1 MKPVA
6 GLLAAIVAGAAVAGC
21 EPAPERAPAV
31 YDVLLTGGLVYD
43 GSLEVPT
50 ARDVAVKGDR
60 VAFLGDAADDGISAD
75 LTIDVTGLIV
85 SPGFVDPHTHTLEDV
100 TFHRNR
106 NQLEN
111 YLTQGVTTVVAGN
124 DGSGPSNIGRAL
136 AAIEERG
143 VGPNFALFTG
153 HGTIRVDV
161 LGREDRPP
169 SADELELMQTRVREA
184 LDEGALGLS
193 TGLYYAPASY
203 AETDEIIAL
212 AEVAAEF
219 DALYES
225 HIRDESSY
233 SVGLLAAV
241 DEALEI
247 GRQSGAAVHL
257 AHIKALGTDVWGQS
271 AAVIDR
277 VEAAQAEGLR
287 VTADQYPWSASG
299 TRISNALI
307 PNWVKAGSQEE
318 MFARLRDPDN
328 QARLRSEISENLRK
342 RGGAEAILLVARAEG
357 LESRTLAAE
366 AEVLGMDVVDAAI
379 AIVLGG
385 DSRIASFNMQETDIA
400 AFMRQPWVV
409 TSSDGTNGHPRKFAS
424 FPRKYRTYVVENEV
438 ITLTEFIHRSSAL
451 TADILGLC
459 DRGRLAVGAFADIVV
474 FDPEAFRDRADF
486 GNPTVLS
493 EGVVHLFV
501 NGEAVISDGEILPVL
516 PGRSLRRDVCDPV
529 QSEDS
534 GGTT

>member
-1 MKPVA
+1 MRPLA
-6 GLLAAIVAGAAVAGC
+6 GLLAIIVAGGSVAGC
-21 EPAPERAPAV
+21 APAPEPVV
-31 YDVLLTGGLVYD
+31 YDVLLTGGLVYN
-43 GSLEVPT
+43 GSLEAPILQ
-50 ARDVAVKGDR
+50 DVAIEGDR
-60 VAFLGDAADDGISAD
+60 VAFVGDAPGEGVSAD
-75 LTIDVTGLIV
+75 RTIDVTGLIV
-85 SPGFVDPHTHTLEDV
+85 SPGFIDPHTHTLEDV

-106 NQLEN
+106 NQLDN

-124 DGSGPSNIGRAL
+124 DGSGPSDVGGAL
-136 AAIEERG
+136 TAIEERG

-161 LGREDRPP
+161 MGREDRPP
-169 SADELELMQTRVREA
+169 TDNELEQMRSVVRQA
-184 LDEGALGLS
+184 LEDGALGLS

-271 AAVIDR
+271 AAVIER

-318 MFARLRDPDN
+318 MFARLRDPTN
-328 QARLRSEISENLRK
+328 QDRLRGEITENLRK
-342 RGGAEAILLVARAEG
+342 RGGADAILLVARAGG

-366 AEVLGMDVVDAAI
+366 AEALRLDAVEAAI
-379 AIVLGG
+379 EIVLGG

-400 AFMRQPWVV
+400 AFMREPWVV

-424 FPRKYRTYVVENEV
+424 FPRKYRTYVVDNEI

-459 DRGRLAVGAFADIVV
+459 DRGRLDVGAFADIVV

-501 NGEAVISDGEILPVL
+501 NGEAVISDGEVLPIL

-529 QSEDS
+529 RHQESES
-534 GGTT
+534 TT